1 MRIRFG
7 GLLMSRSV
15 NHSWFGRITTGISE
29 PEQLTQR
36 KSKWLIEGFVCST
49 PNMGVILWGAS
60 PLYLVPETFT
70 RSQYNK

>member
-1 MRIRFG
+1 MRRTQNDNRKE
-7 GLLMSRSV
+7 MEVHV
-15 NHSWFGRITTGISE
+15 NFQSDDATH
-29 PEQLTQR
+29 QR
-36 KSKWLIEGFVCST
+36 VSARDADFQDRPDRRLRCST